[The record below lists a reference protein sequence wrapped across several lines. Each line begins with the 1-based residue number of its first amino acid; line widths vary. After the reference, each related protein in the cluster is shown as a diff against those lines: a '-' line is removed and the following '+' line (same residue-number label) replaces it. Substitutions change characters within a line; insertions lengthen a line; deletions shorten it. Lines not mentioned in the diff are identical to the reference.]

1 MIDTNENSQYRSTIK
16 TLLER
21 CFYETCM
28 YIEDNFEKFLKIF
41 WENLRIDFEI
51 FKHEKLFSPA

>member
-1 MIDTNENSQYRSTIK
+1 
-16 TLLER
+16 
-21 CFYETCM
+21 M